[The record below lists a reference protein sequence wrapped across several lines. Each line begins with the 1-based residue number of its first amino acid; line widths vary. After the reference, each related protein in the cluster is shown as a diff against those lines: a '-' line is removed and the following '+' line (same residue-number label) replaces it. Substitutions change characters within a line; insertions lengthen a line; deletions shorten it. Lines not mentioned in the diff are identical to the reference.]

1 MNRKL
6 RNFFFGPKGSSYTKF
21 SKQNEPTE
29 ARFKELFES
38 QAFIAEVND
47 TAKTSEQGLIKLQTD
62 TESKDRTAPVTGD
75 FAKAVQAH
83 QLPEMITTL
92 VAGDVND
99 GAAITGRGI
108 TIQPVTRTPAG
119 GSIFRRVWQ
128 FINSLIFTSSDG
140 SICITEAVPGTIDFS
155 VKIVSSDATVTV
167 TQTGCSWDLSTK
179 PGVGPAGENVIFIK
193 AVENLVVR
201 CDSTGTPLAALPTY
215 LISMSDGQTQIDL
228 TGINLADPTVF
239 NPVVTN
245 CTATYSHSGQDIL
258 VTMATLTADTAKI
271 VLQIKYLANWY
282 SATTNISK
290 LYAGA
295 SGTQWVYKGELT
307 AAPVGPSD
315 YWWYKNPNTLISYFY
330 EGGAWKILLEGRDD
344 GPTAYTTLTNAGLNV
359 ALTNLDRQD
368 QIIHVPA
375 GIVLAGPITITTA
388 GTFSDGFKFN
398 VTFDGGFDSAGQNVD
413 VFGYS
418 FNKSQCAGG
427 NVQTQM
433 VYSLTDTSWKSLV
446 IDPSTVPI
454 LPVISSFTRAQANAA
469 IAANTLEVGGFYEI
483 TNVHPTLYDD
493 GTTSG
498 TSIMLQAVDTNK
510 FSCKGIGKFWNPK
523 YNQAVS
529 GFGIWSN
536 RSSWTATL
544 TGLVFNAN
552 EAITADNGATGTL
565 VGVLADNLF
574 IATAGNWA
582 AATSITGDV
591 TGATATLA
599 GITLKSYVIGQ
610 KVIWGHYAWENVNG
624 NVGAATDVLTLD
636 AEWLK
641 LPYTSTDY
649 NLAYD
654 EIEYDYTNN
663 WITSRYESEADNRVT
678 ETYATFGDLG
688 YTYHSIAV
696 FQWGNHYNYS
706 SSKGIGGNNVDEGYA
721 EFCNFQG
728 AYFINNIIEQ
738 KSYIKDNLFI
748 NFSYL
753 YSNALKS
760 GSYITLNTLNL
771 SRIIS
776 NELIH
781 STSYVSLNTLSG
793 SSYIS
798 SHILHTS
805 YISNNT
811 LFASYIISNT
821 LNGLSH
827 INHNVLTTSNISY
840 NSLDSQ
846 SHISYN
852 TLSVSSVTHNHI
864 DYSYISYNTLS
875 ASSRIS
881 YNAIN
886 ENSFISQNTLG
897 ASNIIYNT
905 LNSNSDI
912 YSNTLSSNAF
922 QYIVVE
928 KAVVTIG
935 ATEEAVFFPIFA
947 AAYTKN
953 IISTVDDKNVLI
965 TWDATGVS
973 TPLDLATGIAPV

>member
-1 MNRKL
+1 MYGNDITIINAGITHVITPTIPLYDHFRIVGTATLVGNVSIALDGSFTPTKWDVICFDWEATVTL
-6 RNFFFGPKGSSYTKF
+6 GTSTVTIFG
-21 SKQNEPTE
+21 
-29 ARFKELFES
+29 
-38 QAFIAEVND
+38 
-47 TAKTSEQGLIKLQTD
+47 
-62 TESKDRTAPVTGD
+62 
-75 FAKAVQAH
+75 
-83 QLPEMITTL
+83 TTL
-92 VAGDVND
+92 TKEQCFGKGFIHCMYDGSAWVVRYYSSISGKAAGIGGATTQVLTNGGGTINMDIRKNDNTLSLTGSPTLSSSWTIQTAGTPVAGDMQIVWYLANATT
-99 GAAITGRGI
+99 GA
-108 TIQPVTRTPAG
+108 
-119 GSIFRRVWQ
+119 
-128 FINSLIFTSSDG
+128 N
-140 SICITEAVPGTIDFS
+140 
-155 VKIVSSDATVTV
+155 TVT
-167 TQTGCSWDLSTK
+167 
-179 PGVGPAGENVIFIK
+179 IFG
-193 AVENLVVR
+193 N
-201 CDSTGTPLAALPTY
+201 
-215 LISMSDGQTQIDL
+215 
-228 TGINLADPTVF
+228 
-239 NPVVTN
+239 
-245 CTATYSHSGQDIL
+245 
-258 VTMATLTADTAKI
+258 TLTASQA
-271 VLQIKYLANWY
+271 L
-282 SATTNISK
+282 
-290 LYAGA
+290 
-295 SGTQWVYKGELT
+295 SG
-307 AAPVGPSD
+307 
-315 YWWYKNPNTLISYFY
+315 NTLVIASY
-330 EGGAWKILLEGRDD
+330 
-344 GPTAYTTLTNAGLNV
+344 
-359 ALTNLDRQD
+359 
-368 QIIHVPA
+368 
-375 GIVLAGPITITTA
+375 
-388 GTFSDGFKFN
+388 
-398 VTFDGGFDSAGQNVD
+398 DGG
-413 VFGYS
+413 
-418 FNKSQCAGG
+418 
-427 NVQTQM
+427 
-433 VYSLTDTSWKSLV
+433 SWRSLV
-446 IDPSTVPI
+446 INPPPANI
-454 LPVISSFTRAQANAA
+454 LPISATFTKSQADAA
-469 IAANTLEVGGFYEI
+469 IAASSLEIGGFYEI
-483 TNVHPTLYDD
+483 TNVHPTLFDD

-498 TSIMLQAVDTNK
+498 TSITLQAVAANAFSNK
-510 FSCKGIGKFWNPK
+510 GVGKFWNPK

-696 FQWGNHYNYS
+696 FQWGNHYNSS

-798 SHILHTS
+798 NHILHTS

-953 IISTVDDKNVLI
+953 IISTVDAKNVLI

-973 TPLDLATGIAPV
+973 TPLDLATGIAPA